1 MHVDKNTRLCLLILL
16 ILDTVS
22 GVIRTSAVYYILY
35 AEGWTLFV
43 HERRKDHCFLL
54 LSRQAYIAIY
64 AGSRLL
70 SLYCTRLNV
79 YNVFIAA
86 EMQLYVH
93 VLFITKLS
101 QFSSKKH
108 VASHVPVRKSLPDIK
123 QACSVLMHVRAFIAA
138 KSVVYVFKT
147 QRTPNSV
154 VFLFQVR

>member
-1 MHVDKNTRLCLLILL
+1 MLVNRAWYCYRRFTYICCLLHPICGGLNS
-16 ILDTVS
+16 ICA
-22 GVIRTSAVYYILY
+22 RMN
-35 AEGWTLFV
+35 
-43 HERRKDHCFLL
+43 CFLL
-54 LSRQAYIAIY
+54 HSRQAYLAIY

-70 SLYCTRLNV
+70 SLYTEPDWMYTMYSLQQKCSCM
-79 YNVFIAA
+79 YI
-86 EMQLYVH
+86 VH
-93 VLFITKLS
+93 VLFITKIS

-123 QACSVLMHVRAFIAA
+123 LACSVLMPVRAFIAA